1 MSISLWATPA
11 RWLAA
16 GMMDV
21 TVLAPASR
29 RASMPAIPSTSS
41 VAGMNASCLR
51 SLMAAMHRSSL
62 TVSTV
67 PDPSIGVPAWGTN
80 VIARIWS
87 HPMDAIRRMV
97 STLSWTVSPM
107 PTIMPSSASMPQRM
121 GQIFWFMR

>member
-29 RASMPAIPSTSS
+29 RVRIPAMPSTSS
-41 VAGMNASCLR
+41 VAGMNASCCS
-51 SLMAAMHRSSL
+51 SLMAARQRSSF

-67 PDPSIGVPAWGTN
+67 PEPSMGVPAWGTN
-80 VIARIWS
+80 VIALI
-87 HPMDAIRRMV
+87 
-97 STLSWTVSPM
+97 
-107 PTIMPSSASMPQRM
+107 
-121 GQIFWFMR
+121 